1 MSDDLKHLARRR
13 DITVQELLR
22 AMSFMI
28 RLSAPSSNSTGGP
41 HFFYGFTGAFR
52 IFRSRDWDSSST
64 CSSAGVGFA
73 FSSECIRIHPDV
85 FCLSRFGS
93 LVELCLSL
101 VASSI
106 LGPCKARDQRRIFVL
121 AGKTRQRANDS
132 RDYLSVCFTCL
143 NSCTHGFEE
152 RLKHLAVER

>member
-1 MSDDLKHLARRR
+1 L
-13 DITVQELLR
+13 
-22 AMSFMI
+22 SFLI
-28 RLSAPSSNSTGGP
+28 GLSVPSSNSTGGP
-41 HFFYGFTGAFR
+41 DFFYGFSGAFR

-143 NSCTHGFEE
+143 NFCTHRFEE